1 MADQLENEERLFGEF
16 SSPSY
21 QEWQEAAVASLKGA
35 PFEKL
40 LSKTYEGI
48 TLQPIYR
55 QEDAAELT
63 HQHTLPG
70 APPYVRGAEALGYV
84 AAPWAIA
91 QALPHGAAK
100 EVNEALRHDLARGQT
115 AVVLDG
121 EQAQSAAEVAEAL
134 EGIDLAKLPLY
145 VQTGAGP
152 LPAAAVVVAGLR
164 RAGMEPA
171 GLRGCI
177 GGDPL
182 GVLAAEGELSVALER
197 AYDEAAQWTAW
208 AAEYAP
214 ELGTVAVRGDI
225 YGDAG
230 AHAGQELAFALAT
243 GVAYL
248 RALQARGVDVEVSA
262 PRMRFTFALGSN
274 FFMEVAKLRAARL
287 LWSQVAA
294 AFGGSAEAQ
303 KMAIHARTGS
313 WNKTTTDPYVNMLRS
328 TTEAFSGA
336 LGGVSSMEVA
346 PFDAVVGGQS
356 EFSRRIARNVQLI
369 LQEECNLTRLID
381 PAGGSWYVEKLTDE
395 LAHKAWALFQEIE
408 RRGGM
413 AAALAEGYV
422 QAQTAETA
430 KQRSAALSTRKD
442 VLVGTNMYANAQEQP
457 PAAQGEGSQGQAA
470 RAEGPAGVWQADGGS
485 GVDAAIAAAEQGATA
500 GQLASAMWPAAGA
513 AERVTP
519 LRRARGAEPFE
530 VLRRAAHAHGKR
542 TGGAPQVFLANMG
555 PGGQHKARAEFSQG
569 FFEVG
574 GFQVINNKG
583 FATAEAAADAA
594 LAAGAPVVV
603 ICSTDETYPELVA
616 PLVKRIKEARPET
629 AVVLAG
635 YPQEQVE
642 AHRAAG
648 VDEFIHVR
656 ANCHEVNR
664 RLLERIGAAVYEDQA
679 EVSA

>member
-1 MADQLENEERLFGEF
+1 MADQLENEESLFGEF

-21 QEWQEAAVASLKGA
+21 EEWQEAAVESLKGA

-55 QEDAAELT
+55 QEDAAELA
-63 HQHTLPG
+63 HQYTLPG
-70 APPYVRGAEALGYV
+70 EPPYVRGVDALGYV
-84 AAPWAIA
+84 AEPWVVAQEAPG
-91 QALPHGAAK
+91 GAAH

-115 AVVLDG
+115 AVVLAEG
-121 EQAQSAAEVAEAL
+121 QVQSADETAAAL
-134 EGIDLAKLPLY
+134 AGIDFAGLPLY
-145 VQTGAGP
+145 VQAGAAP
-152 LPAAAVVVAGLR
+152 LPTAAVAIAGAR
-164 RAGMEPA
+164 RAGLELAMLHGSIA
-171 GLRGCI
+171 
-177 GGDPL
+177 GDPL
-182 GVLAAEGELSVALER
+182 GALAAEGALPVTLEQ

-208 AAEYAP
+208 AAEHAP
-214 ELGTVAVRGDI
+214 KLGTLAVRADL

-248 RALQARGVDVEVSA
+248 RALKARGLDVEMSA
-262 PRMRFTFALGSN
+262 PRMRFSFALGSN

-313 WNKTTTDPYVNMLRS
+313 WNKTTTDMHVNMLRS

-346 PFDAVVGGQS
+346 PFDAVVGGQD

-369 LQEECNLTRLID
+369 LQQECNLTRLID

-395 LAHKAWALFQEIE
+395 LAHRAWALFQEIE

-413 AAALAEGYV
+413 AAALEEGYV

-430 KQRSAALSTRKD
+430 KQRAAALSTRKD
-442 VLVGTNMYANAQEQP
+442 VLVGTNMYANAQEQ
-457 PAAQGEGSQGQAA
+457 AAPQSENALAPHESASGEGRIEPAQLEGDSV
-470 RAEGPAGVWQADGGS
+470 AE
-485 GVDAAIAAAEQGATA
+485 AAIAAAEQGATVS
-500 GQLASAMWPAAGA
+500 QLAGALRRAGA
-513 AERVTP
+513 GVRVTP
-519 LRRARGAEPFE
+519 LRRVRGAEPFE
-530 VLRRAAHAHGKR
+530 ALRRMADAYRRR
-542 TGGAPQVFLANMG
+542 TGSAPQLFLANMG
-555 PGGQHKARAEFSQG
+555 PAAQHKARADFSQG

-574 GFQVINNKG
+574 GVQVVNNKG
-583 FATAEAAADAA
+583 FASPEAAADAA

-603 ICSTDETYPELVA
+603 ICSTDESYPELVP
-616 PLVKRIKEARPET
+616 PLVERVKAARPET
-629 AVVLAG
+629 VVVLAG
-635 YPQEQVE
+635 YPQEQVD

-656 ANCHEVNR
+656 ANCYEVNR
-664 RLLERIGAAVYEDQA
+664 RLHERIGAAAYEEKA